1 MLDIKTILL
10 AAYAAVNVVV
20 FIMYGVDKS
29 KAKREKWRIPES
41 TLIIA
46 AVFGI
51 IGGLLGMLAFHHKTK
66 KPKFAVGLPLIFIA
80 EAAALWFIVSK
91 DILQ

>member
-1 MLDIKTILL
+1 MYDLNTILL
-10 AAYAAVNVVV
+10 WIYSAVNVVV
-20 FIMYGVDKS
+20 FIMYGADKH
-29 KAKREKWRIPES
+29 KAKHKKWRIPEG

-51 IGGLLGMLAFHHKTK
+51 IGGLLGMLVFRHKTK

-80 EAAALWFIVSK
+80 EAATISFFIAK
-91 DILQ
+91 NLLQ

>member
-1 MLDIKTILL
+1 MVWVWL
-10 AAYAAVNVVV
+10 YAAVNTAA
-20 FIMYGVDKS
+20 FIMYGIDKS
-29 KAKREKWRIPES
+29 KAKRDKWRIPES

-51 IGGLLGMLAFHHKTK
+51 IGGLLGMLIFHHKTK

-80 EAAALWFIVSK
+80 EVTAVSFFIAK
-91 DILQ
+91 LFLN

>member
-1 MLDIKTILL
+1 MLFKIVLCLYT
-10 AAYAAVNVVV
+10 AVNLTV
-20 FIMYGVDKS
+20 FVMYGIDKS
-29 KAKREKWRIPES
+29 KAKRDKWRIPES
-41 TLIIA
+41 TLIVA

-80 EAAALWFIVSK
+80 ETAALYFI
-91 DILQ
+91 LMNLH